1 MNRKES
7 DRLKE
12 LLMERSKDFWTTYD
26 GEFDPDAWRRY
37 LRRIKVRMIEDDGLC
52 EAYNNQGH
60 DTVLVENPHMGMVW
74 MVMPKELA
82 FKCLVLGELPPR
94 YSKKPAK
101 KG

>member
-12 LLMERSKDFWTTYD
+12 LFRQRSMDFWDMD
-26 GEFDPDAWRRY
+26 GEFDPKAWRQY
-37 LRRIKVRMIEDDGLC
+37 LKKINVRMIEDDDIC
-52 EAYNNQGH
+52 AAYNNRND

-74 MVMPKELA
+74 MVMPRELA
-82 FKCLVLGELPPR
+82 LKCLVLGELPPR
-94 YSKKPAK
+94 YSKKPAR